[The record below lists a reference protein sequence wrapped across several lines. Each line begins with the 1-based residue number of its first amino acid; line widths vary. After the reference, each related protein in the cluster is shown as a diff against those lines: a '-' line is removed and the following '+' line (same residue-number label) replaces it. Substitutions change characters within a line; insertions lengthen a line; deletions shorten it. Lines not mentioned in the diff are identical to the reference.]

1 MWGGTRDIRRNE
13 TEKGL
18 HQIINFV
25 TNHNQTNVIVMSVS
39 YRYDLDPKS
48 CVNDEV
54 KVYNRKLKKHLRV
67 FGNICV
73 TKVDS
78 NKDLFTRHGLHM
90 NSKGKEHIVKK
101 IVKAIK
107 VMLNEKKSDPII
119 MKDKED
125 LRVESEGIELE
136 TTTMEIETNLKNLKK
151 DKQTNNELEN
161 KQIGTLSLDIAGTR
175 SSIRQKKAP
184 KSMSNDFLW

>member
-1 MWGGTRDIRRNE
+1 MWGGTWDTRRNE

>member
-1 MWGGTRDIRRNE
+1 
-13 TEKGL
+13 
-18 HQIINFV
+18 
-25 TNHNQTNVIVMSVS
+25 MSVS